1 MTRKILINITM
12 KSDSIYFQLILKELD
27 TIQDI
32 IKNLDNIIHLSKN
45 FAFLVWGG
53 SLYLIIQHLTVS
65 ELSKAYLVFATILIP
80 LLFWMMDYKWRK
92 HILQSSQRMKIISLF
107 INSPK
112 FEKFVNGI
120 SRKRTGVKFPLY
132 DPVGWIFTKKNSD
145 DQHNFTKFGFHPK
158 YLRNE
163 SEIHT
168 LRVLGYK
175 DAYLFFGTLALLSL
189 VLGIILLAN
198 TLEC

>member
-1 MTRKILINITM
+1 M

-45 FAFLVWGG
+45 FAFLTWGG
-53 SLYLIIQHLTVS
+53 SLYLIVQHLKV
-65 ELSKAYLVFATILIP
+65 LDANKAYLVFATILIP

-107 INSPK
+107 INSPE
-112 FEKFVNGI
+112 FDNFVLGGSGENE
-120 SRKRTGVKFPLY
+120 RVKFPLY
-132 DPVGWIFTKKNSD
+132 DPVGWIFTKKISGD
-145 DQHNFTKFGFHPK
+145 PTNFSQTGFDPK

-163 SEIHT
+163 SEITT
-168 LRVLGYK
+168 LKVLRYK
-175 DAYLFFGTLALLSL
+175 DSYLFFGTLALLSL
-189 VLGIILLAN
+189 ILGIILMPKI
-198 TLEC
+198 CFC